1 MKNYLPS
8 TSSKKISTY
17 ENKEDI
23 TQEDTLSSVAEVSDT
38 FGKIKFQH
46 IMTNLNE
53 ETLNQVHELLSDYEL
68 NSLFERLR
76 LTDEDEYVSA
86 EAHKYM
92 SLFDEII
99 EEKSC
104 DDGDIEGENKDITDE
119 KDSEEFAK

>member
-23 TQEDTLSSVAEVSDT
+23 TQEDT
-38 FGKIKFQH
+38 
-46 IMTNLNE
+46 
-53 ETLNQVHELLSDYEL
+53 
-68 NSLFERLR
+68 LR